1 MFANLAN
8 LPRFG
13 GGMQIA
19 PQAQIDDGMLDL
31 VIVGEMSRRALL
43 AVFPKVYTGRH
54 VGHPS
59 CQFHR
64 TRRVEIT
71 IDRPMTLYG
80 GGEPVRPLEA
90 GEPVSAEVV
99 PAGLR
104 IVGHPAIL

>member
-1 MFANLAN
+1 MFTTLAT

-19 PQAQIDDGMLDL
+19 PQAKIDDGVLDL
-31 VIVGEMSRRALL
+31 VIVREISRRALL
-43 AVFPKVYTGRH
+43 AVFPKVYSGRH

-59 CQFHR
+59 CLFHR

-80 GGEPVRPLEA
+80 GGEPVRPMAA
-90 GEPVSAEVV
+90 GEAVAAEVV
-99 PAGLR
+99 PSGLR
-104 IVGHPAIL
+104 VVD